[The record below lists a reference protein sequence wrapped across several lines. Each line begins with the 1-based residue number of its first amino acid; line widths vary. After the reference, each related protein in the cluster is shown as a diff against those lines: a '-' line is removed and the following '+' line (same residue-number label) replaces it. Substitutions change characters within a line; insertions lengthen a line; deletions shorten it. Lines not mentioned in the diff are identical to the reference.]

1 MPPANPPRTL
11 RDLHNHATA
20 MPPAAEE
27 DYAGGTASDN
37 NNNNNLVGLR
47 SVHHIPTLP
56 EAAQA
61 RQMLDRVVKEFAPIA
76 SRRGYRVTS
85 VSELCC
91 CHDGLDFRETTT
103 GKRSRKLRKVSANI
117 WGYNRTTQ
125 HGGGRPSVHSIHLRL
140 RHAQQHGRFLAY
152 EDVAGTLA
160 HELAHCEHGPHNANF
175 YKLMDS
181 ILDEHASLMAAAH
194 TTRGFGSAVDEAST
208 VTAFGGTGQR
218 LDGSTS
224 KTDGAMT
231 TTAPPR
237 GYTLGGD
244 TNFTQWMTPRE
255 AAVAAALARQ
265 RQQHL
270 RLRGN
275 SCCRPCIVT
284 DDADDE
290 GAVIDV
296 DATVP
301 PVAARSKRRPTA
313 TIDEENQKPR
323 KVNARAA
330 KKGTTVIDLTS
341 DNEDDKP
348 TRKPAAKPSSR
359 APWSCR
365 ACTFLNPPS
374 RATTACEVCQTPC
387 A

>member
-11 RDLHNHATA
+11 RDLHNYAA
-20 MPPAAEE
+20 GMPPAAEE
-27 DYAGGTASDN
+27 DSAAGTASGD
-37 NNNNNLVGLR
+37 NNNLVGLR

-61 RQMLDRVVKEFAPIA
+61 RQMLDRVVQEFAPIA
-76 SRRGYRVTS
+76 TRRGYRVTS

-91 CHDGLDFRETTT
+91 CHDGLDFRET
-103 GKRSRKLRKVSANI
+103 GKRRSRKLRKVSANI

-194 TTRGFGSAVDEAST
+194 TTRGNGAFGSTDDASS
-208 VTAFGGTGQR
+208 AFGGTGQR
-218 LDGSTS
+218 LGGSSLAT
-224 KTDGAMT
+224 TDGAT
-231 TTAPPR
+231 ITAPPR

-255 AAVAAALARQ
+255 AAVVAALARQ
-265 RQQHL
+265 RQQQL

-275 SCCRPCIVT
+275 SCCRPCLVT
-284 DDADDE
+284 DDDDDE

-296 DATVP
+296 DATIP

-323 KVNARAA
+323 KVNARKA

-374 RATTACEVCQTPC
+374 GATTACEVCQTPC